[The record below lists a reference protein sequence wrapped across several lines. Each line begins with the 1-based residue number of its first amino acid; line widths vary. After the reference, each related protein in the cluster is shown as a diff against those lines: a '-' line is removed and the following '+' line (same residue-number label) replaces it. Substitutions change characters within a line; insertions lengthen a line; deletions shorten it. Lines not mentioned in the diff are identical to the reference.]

1 MQEGKIGAMHSSAEW
16 TGMNTGVIGIHD
28 YTNRL
33 TWMSNAETCYAR
45 LYSQ

>member
-16 TGMNTGVIGIHD
+16 PGANTGVISYHD

-33 TWMSNAETCYAR
+33 ENVDEQHRNVLC
-45 LYSQ
+45 